1 VRTFRRKLKVLGTA
15 ALALTLSGCQWL
27 WHDSSGRSR
36 QSASALVDFLYAD
49 GHVPASDAAVELQ
62 LPIRVGLSFLPAA
75 DGRSVGA
82 PTAVDRDLVLN
93 AIREKFRGLSYV
105 TEIVIV
111 PNYYLRSSE
120 GDGLKQIEQLSR
132 LYKLDLFAL
141 VSYDQM
147 VDSSENRNSLAYLTI
162 VGAYFVRG
170 NRHETHT
177 LLDLA
182 VIDPASRSL
191 VLRAG
196 GTSSLAGNTTAV
208 DAQRHENAQRARG
221 FELATASLVDN
232 FQRELTDFESRVRAG
247 TAPVR
252 VARRVEKG
260 GGAVDPLLLAL
271 LAAFLIT
278 RKWGHSSFP
287 SKRGRGS
294 GGTARVTQ
302 EERRQA
308 NRAH

>member
-1 VRTFRRKLKVLGTA
+1 MRKFRRQLKLLA
-15 ALALTLSGCQWL
+15 AATLALTLSGCQWL
-27 WHDSSGRSR
+27 WHESAGRSR
-36 QSASALVDFLYAD
+36 QNSSALVDFLYAD
-49 GHVPASDAAVELQ
+49 GHVPANDAAVELQ

-82 PTAVDRDLVLN
+82 PAAVDRDKVLN
-93 AIREKFRGLSYV
+93 AIREKFRSLPYV

-111 PNYYLRSSE
+111 PNYYLHAGS
-120 GDGLKQIEQLSR
+120 GDGLTQVEQLSR

-196 GTSSLAGNTTAV
+196 GTSSLGGNTTAV

-221 FELATASLVDN
+221 FELATSSLADN

-252 VARRVEKG
+252 VARRAEKG
-260 GGAVDPLLLAL
+260 GGALDPLLLVLLGGCLAL
-271 LAAFLIT
+271 TAIPA
-278 RKWGHSSFP
+278 W
-287 SKRGRGS
+287 RGRRS
-294 GGTARVTQ
+294 SASVRS
-302 EERRQA
+302 
-308 NRAH
+308 